1 LIPGTEFDLSQWIL
15 PLAILLL
22 SGLLLSI
29 FLIVWI
35 ILRVRKIQLP
45 DGAGLVVALRATPLS
60 VVILLDL
67 LDFSLDFLAA
77 PIAWPLLG
85 YLGLSP
91 LRGVTV
97 LEGLIPGTQL
107 LPTMTLAWLF
117 VRLFR

>member
-1 LIPGTEFDLSQWIL
+1 MPPLDQIDFSQYIL
-15 PLAILLL
+15 PVVILIAVGIGVSLLL
-22 SGLLLSI
+22 IGW
-29 FLIVWI
+29 V

-45 DGAGLVVALRATPLS
+45 DGAGLVTALRSTPLS
-60 VVILLDL
+60 VVILLDV
-67 LDFSLDFLAA
+67 LDFSLDFFAA

-107 LPTMTLAWLF
+107 LPTMTIAWLF
-117 VRLFR
+117 VRLVR